1 MKYAT
6 KIIYILIFTAIFFP
20 VSGFVQGTEVKING
34 KALDETAQKP
44 AKRPVR
50 DAGLSA
56 IGRQTIEAHLS
67 FLASD
72 ALEGREAGK
81 NGGRVASEYI
91 KAVLLEYGVKP
102 FYDTYFQRFEAYSPA
117 REKGIDFQVHPDSI
131 ARYKQLPAYRRLN
144 LQNVVGCIEGEQ
156 KDEYIIIGAH
166 YDHVG
171 VDDLLVG
178 DQIYNGADDNAASVA
193 ALLQIAQSFAAS
205 GGKPLKNIVL
215 AFWDGEEINYLGSEY
230 FVENFGDPS
239 RIKAYINLDMISRE
253 GLMPVLYP
261 QFEIPG
267 ATAENT
273 AVGNQF
279 HLAYTGELDDLSKE
293 IGRAIADHHLDI
305 VPKPAVME
313 HGSRG
318 SDYLAF
324 SLRHVP
330 ILWFFTGLHPD
341 YHTPGDETG
350 TVHLEKLTDITKAV
364 YLSLQQLANEK

>member
-1 MKYAT
+1 MKQHFYPGL
-6 KIIYILIFTAIFFP
+6 LIFFFLCSSP
-20 VSGFVQGTEVKING
+20 VS
-34 KALDETAQKP
+34 AQKP
-44 AKRPVR
+44 AKQP
-50 DAGLSA
+50 DAGPGAVS
-56 IGRQTIEAHLS
+56 RQTIEAHLS

-72 ALEGREAGK
+72 ALEGREAGR
-81 NGGRVASEYI
+81 NGGRVAAEYI
-91 KAVLLEYGVKP
+91 KAVLSEYGVKP

-131 ARYKQLPAYRRLN
+131 ARYRQLPVYRRLN

-156 KDEYIIIGAH
+156 KDGYVVIGAH

-178 DQIYNGADDNAASVA
+178 DRIYNGADDNAASVA
-193 ALLQIAQSFAAS
+193 ALLQIAELFAAS
-205 GGKPLKNIVL
+205 GKKPVKSIVF

-261 QFEIPG
+261 QFEIPE
-267 ATAENT
+267 ASAENT
-273 AVGNQF
+273 AAGNQF
-279 HLAYTGELDDLSKE
+279 HLAFTGELEDLSRKTVA
-293 IGRAIADHHLDI
+293 AIADHHLDI
-305 VPKPAVME
+305 APKPVVME

-324 SLRHVP
+324 SLRRVP
-330 ILWFFTGLHPD
+330 VLWFFTGLHPD

-350 TVHLEKLTDITKAV
+350 TVRLEKLTDITKAV
-364 YLSLQQLANEK
+364 YLTLQQSANEK